1 MPDSIA
7 HITHQAS
14 TAPAAVTGRTPS
26 PRTVKKPLRAPA
38 QADSIAREKAI
49 ADSTAYADSVSAASK
64 LTKAIVVT
72 DPSAPYADAPPKGM
86 DTASWVIA
94 AMALLFCLVGLRY
107 RGNARFL
114 KGMLRQAVELRE
126 RNNMFDETVRESLFT
141 LLVTLL
147 TAGSLGLLLYQ
158 LCILQGYAR
167 PGGSY
172 MGVCIGCTVSY
183 TLLLPVFQLIFGSI
197 FAGKQLA
204 MEWIK
209 GFSAG
214 MGLLAIPVF
223 PLALAAICHEPFAD
237 FAMIA
242 GAVCFAVVKLLYIYR
257 GFRIFMTES
266 SSWVV
271 FLYYLC
277 NLEIVPI
284 IMTYVGACGLCALIS

>member
-147 TAGSLGLLLYQ
+147 SGP
-158 LCILQGYAR
+158 I
-167 PGGSY
+167 
-172 MGVCIGCTVSY
+172 MH
-183 TLLLPVFQLIFGSI
+183 
-197 FAGKQLA
+197 
-204 MEWIK
+204 
-209 GFSAG
+209 SA
-214 MGLLAIPVF
+214 
-223 PLALAAICHEPFAD
+223 
-237 FAMIA
+237 
-242 GAVCFAVVKLLYIYR
+242 
-257 GFRIFMTES
+257 
-266 SSWVV
+266 
-271 FLYYLC
+271 
-277 NLEIVPI
+277 
-284 IMTYVGACGLCALIS
+284 GLCAPRRFIYGSMHRMHRKLYVAAPRIPADIRERIRRQAACHGMDQRILCGYGASGHTGVSSGTCGDMP